1 MKPVFVD
8 TGAWYALVDAND
20 PDHGRVVPCF
30 RDSQGRLVTSN
41 FVVDEILTLARFRL
55 GWSVAQRLG
64 AQLRSGRLNRVE
76 RISPKDEETAWSIFS
91 SYDDKSFSFT
101 ECTSFALVQ
110 RLELPSCL
118 AIDADFRSFGL
129 PCIPALQ

>member
-8 TGAWYALVDAND
+8 TGAWYALLDAKD
-20 PDHGRVVPCF
+20 PDHARVVPCF
-30 RDSQGRLVTSN
+30 RDFQGRLATSN

-55 GWSVAQRLG
+55 GWSVAHRLG
-64 AQLRSGRLNRVE
+64 AQLRSGRLSRVE

-101 ECTSFALVQ
+101 NCTSFALVQ
-110 RLELPSCL
+110 RLKLPSCL

-129 PCIPALQ
+129 HCIPALQ